1 MDIVKCCLTNGHP
14 LYKSIPRPIVT
25 DKFIR
30 QPILL
35 QQNNGLLNDG
45 TLTAYII
52 VISFYSTFKY
62 KRLCTGNLNQMVAK
76 PASLTDMTYKCF
88 VFFSVCTFID
98 ASYKVQYG

>member
-52 VISFYSTFKY
+52 VISF
-62 KRLCTGNLNQMVAK
+62 
-76 PASLTDMTYKCF
+76 
-88 VFFSVCTFID
+88 
-98 ASYKVQYG
+98 